1 MINHV
6 AERTIA
12 RTLGIGSAFV
22 AVFVVAGSFFLLPS
36 VTDPVNVTKL
46 FALGGVA
53 AGAFAVLL
61 AFGVQELW
69 HSSKA
74 LVVLAGLF
82 LLASINAI
90 VNSSAPLTQNIYGAY
105 GRNTAFLT
113 YLLLIFVILSA
124 VVLRTNK
131 SFTTLIYGLF
141 AAGLVNV
148 IYCGWALLF
157 GDFIPWNNPYGNILG
172 TFGNPNFIGAFLGLF
187 AASMV
192 AYSFKSGLHI
202 GFKLLSVVVFE
213 ISAIEIYLSNA
224 IQGRV
229 VVAAGLAIVGFY
241 LVRSNP
247 YFSVANIGYIFL
259 FVALNAFGFAVYE
272 VINPNSTLPQFRPAV
287 LLAIFGFFLLRSKF
301 QFKVPFAQVGYT
313 ILVTITGVVALLG
326 ALQIGPLTKFI
337 YKTSVSLRGEYWQ
350 AGWNM
355 GTDHPLTGVGFDT
368 YGDWYR
374 RARDSQALV
383 LPGPN
388 TTTNAAHNVPFD
400 VFAFGGWPLFVAY
413 LGILALSVIA
423 IIKVTARNRTYDPIF
438 VTLTTAWVCYQLQ
451 SIISIN
457 QIGLAIWGW
466 LFGGALIAYEIA
478 TRPTAVEVSSPSQQ
492 TGPRVKKK
500 KQQSETIF
508 SSTLIAGVGA
518 VVGLLVAVP
527 PYSADAKWR
536 TAITSQDA
544 RKVEEALVPTYL
556 NPENSYKYANAA
568 QLFEGSKLFD
578 LAYKYAKIGVEF
590 NPDNFDAWKVL
601 HFVSSSTPED
611 KALALENMKRLDPNN
626 PNVLG

>member
-1 MINHV
+1 MINQV

-22 AVFVVAGSFFLLPS
+22 AVVVITGA

-53 AGAFAVLL
+53 LGAFSVLL
-61 AFGVQELW
+61 AFGVKQLW
-69 HSSKA
+69 LSSKA

-82 LLASINAI
+82 LLSSVNAI
-90 VNSSAPLTQNIYGAY
+90 VNSSAPFTQNIYGAY
-105 GRNTAFLT
+105 GRNTASLT

-124 VVLRTNK
+124 VVLRANR

-148 IYCGWALLF
+148 IYCGWVILF

-187 AASMV
+187 AASLV
-192 AYSFKSGLHI
+192 AYSFKGGLHI
-202 GFKLLSVVVFE
+202 GLRLLSVVVFV
-213 ISAIEIYLSNA
+213 IAVIEIIDSNA

-241 LVRSNP
+241 LVRSKLE
-247 YFSVANIGYIFL
+247 SAL
-259 FVALNAFGFAVYE
+259 F
-272 VINPNSTLPQFRPAV
+272 
-287 LLAIFGFFLLRSKF
+287 
-301 QFKVPFAQVGYT
+301 QVGYVVL
-313 ILVTITGVVALLG
+313 ISIGGVFALLG
-326 ALQIGPLTKFI
+326 ALQIGPLTKYI

-355 GTDHPLTGVGFDT
+355 GSDHPLTGVGFDT

-374 RARDSQALV
+374 RARDTQALV

-400 VFAFGGWPLFVAY
+400 VFAFGGWPLFISY

-423 IIKVTARNRTYDPIF
+423 ILKVTARTRTYDPIF

-478 TRPTAVEVSSPSQQ
+478 TRPAVEVSSPSQQ
-492 TGPRVKKK
+492 TGPRVTKK

-544 RKVEEALVPTYL
+544 RKVEEALIPTYL